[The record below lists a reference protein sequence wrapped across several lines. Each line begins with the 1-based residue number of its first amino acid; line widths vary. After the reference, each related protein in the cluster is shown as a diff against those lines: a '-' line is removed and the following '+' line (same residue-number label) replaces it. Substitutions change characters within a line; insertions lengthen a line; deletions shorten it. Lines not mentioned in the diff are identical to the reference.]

1 MGRWPT
7 RSTRTDT
14 LFPSTTLFR
23 SIPCFSALLPQY
35 EFRGDGNA
43 PKTLYD
49 WQGRRV
55 RALAGL
61 GEAMKS
67 VGAVPTTV
75 PSPEIYT
82 ALERGTFQAASL
94 PFSYAHATYKLHEV
108 SQWYTYGM
116 APGTV
121 NCPLVVSR
129 SAFDKLPEIGR
140 ASCRERVCQSV

>member
-1 MGRWPT
+1 
-7 RSTRTDT
+7 
-14 LFPSTTLFR
+14 
-23 SIPCFSALLPQY
+23 
-35 EFRGDGNA
+35 
-43 PKTLYD
+43 
-49 WQGRRV
+49 
-55 RALAGL
+55 
-61 GEAMKS
+61 MKS

-108 SQWYTYGM
+108 SKWYTYGM

-129 SAFDKLPEIGR
+129 SAFDKLPADYRSLLVAAKADAYATMIAAYKAADDQIGR
-140 ASCRERVCQSV
+140 ASCRDRVCPYV

>member
-94 PFSYAHATYKLHEV
+94 DRKSTRLNSSH
-108 SQWYTYGM
+108 
-116 APGTV
+116 
-121 NCPLVVSR
+121 
-129 SAFDKLPEIGR
+129 
-140 ASCRERVCQSV
+140 